1 MGHHHHISGKNL
13 GIAVV
18 LNVFITLA
26 QIIGGVISGSLAV
39 ISDALHNF
47 SDVLSLVIAY
57 AAHKL
62 SKRKQNHIQTYGFKR
77 AEVLA
82 AFINASTLIMIAVY
96 LVAESVKRFFKPEE
110 VNSDMVI
117 WLAGFSILANGISVL
132 LLMRDAKHN
141 LNMRA
146 AYWHLMSDMLTSV
159 AVLAGGLIM
168 KFTGNYGVDSVLS
181 VIIAVYL
188 MVLGGKLWREA
199 FEILMEFAPKDID
212 VKDLNRKVKTVEGI
226 KNMHHIHIWRLNEHD
241 IHLEAHLTFNEDIP
255 LSKFDKICEQVEEI
269 LEKDFGITH
278 TNLQPEFNRND
289 SQLLIIQ
296 DHKEDKS

>member
-212 VKDLNRKVKTVEGI
+212 VKNLNRKVKTVEGI